1 MDSPDVGHEDTRF
14 SDDIGAEVPRIAR
27 RCSEHCTL
35 TDLVNVVDPFVF
47 GVLGRFDCVDVFGF
61 QMFQAVSDPVDVLF
75 DRDQHITQY
84 RRAPR
89 ARDGEQVGKPRHLNS
104 QIRSGPILP
113 FIRKTL
119 PASTPDINAL

>member
-1 MDSPDVGHEDTRF
+1 MVLFEPESLVVICHDRLALSPVTMDSPDVGHEDTRF

-27 RCSEHCTL
+27 RCREHCTL

-47 GVLGRFDCVDVFGF
+47 GVLGRFDCVDVFAF

-89 ARDGEQVGKPRHLNS
+89 ARDGP
-104 QIRSGPILP
+104 
-113 FIRKTL
+113 
-119 PASTPDINAL
+119 